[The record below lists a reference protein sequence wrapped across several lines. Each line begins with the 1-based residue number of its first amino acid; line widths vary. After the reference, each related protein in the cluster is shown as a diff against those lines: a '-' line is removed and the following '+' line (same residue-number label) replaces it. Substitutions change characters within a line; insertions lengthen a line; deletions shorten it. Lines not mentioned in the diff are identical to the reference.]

1 MFKVPRRISALVV
14 AIGLFVFQTLP
25 AFACGG
31 LVAPNGSVRLAH
43 AATLV
48 AWHGGIEQYMTSFSY
63 QGDSS
68 NFGWIVPL
76 PAVPIQVQE
85 GGAWTLQRLFLE
97 THPIVHEVVNA
108 AVQASAAAGSAQV
121 LQQVKVEALNITVV
135 RGSGQAVLDWAR
147 ANGFAVDNETRDHLL
162 AYAQGSPIFMAAKYD
177 VASARA
183 RHQFQGDGT
192 PVLITMKTEHLWVP
206 LEILALDGQ
215 EVQADVY
222 LLTDS
227 PVNTSDFGSLVGQS
241 AVGTQVP
248 GAPGFTLAFQ
258 EKMTPTLYHDLSTD
272 RNMSW
277 VRPDSWL
284 TYLRLDA
291 PDTTVTYDMGI
302 SPNGVIRLAH
312 FGTPPMAVVDGQMS
326 HELPGWLPKLP
337 LGTPQ
342 ILLGLLVLVA
352 LGSWT
357 LLFYRARTK
366 SRM

>member
-1 MFKVPRRISALVV
+1 MLKMPRLVPALIV
-14 AIGLFVFQTLP
+14 AIGLFVIQTLP

-31 LVAPNGSVRLAH
+31 LVAPNGSVRLAR

-48 AWHGGIEQYMTSFSY
+48 AWHDGIEQYMTSFTY

-76 PAVPIQVQE
+76 PAVPIKIQE

-97 THPIVHEVVNA
+97 THPTPPETVRFE
-108 AVQASAAAGSAQV
+108 AAASSAGGVQI

-135 RGSGQAVLDWAR
+135 RGSGQAVLDWATS
-147 ANGFAVDNETRDHLL
+147 NGFAVDDETRDHLL

-177 VASARA
+177 VAAARA
-183 RHQFQGDGT
+183 RHQFQGDGA

-227 PVNTSDFGSLVGQS
+227 PVNTSDFGALVGQS

-258 EKMTPTLYHDLSTD
+258 EEMTPTLYHDLSTD
-272 RNMSW
+272 RNMGW

-284 TYLRLDA
+284 TYLSLDA
-291 PDTTVTYDMGI
+291 PDTTVTYDMSI
-302 SPNGVIRLAH
+302 SPSGVIRLAH
-312 FGTPPMAVVDGQMS
+312 FGTPPMQVVDGQMS
-326 HELPGWLPKLP
+326 RELPSWLPRLP

-342 ILLGLLVLVA
+342 VLFWLIVLVA
-352 LGSWT
+352 IVAWVFLI
-357 LLFYRARTK
+357 YRTRVQAQG
-366 SRM
+366 